1 MNSLPIFKSFAELVK
16 KTCPE
21 KEPVVNLDTDIKTF
35 EIFYPDILKVIKKDE
50 TLFSVERIVFG
61 VNISDAWK
69 VEGDKT
75 ELWKQFHTCLLSSF
89 LHGDIKEK
97 ITPFV
102 DMFKSYWAGAAGA
115 GAGGAGAG
123 NDEINKILN
132 DAESESKFK
141 EILAFIAET
150 RIAKL
155 FMSVIEQIDITD
167 IGLNFES
174 PDEFIEI
181 IKNPEHPI
189 SAKIIG
195 RIQTIIKAKVQ
206 RGEITQRLIEG
217 EIEQIKTKLTS
228 VFGNM
233 FKEAMGL
240 GGGGAEVPPT
250 VLMGNSPEARR
261 QRMIARLQKKQREK
275 NL

>member
-1 MNSLPIFKSFAELVK
+1 MNASLSFKLFAELVK

-21 KEPVVNLDTDIKTF
+21 KDPVVNVDIDVKSF
-35 EIFYPDILKVIKKDE
+35 EVFYPEILEVIKKDQSI
-50 TLFSVERIVFG
+50 FSVERTVFG

-75 ELWKQFHTCLLSSF
+75 ELWKQFHTCLLTSF

-97 ITPFV
+97 ITPLV
-102 DMFKSYWAGAAGA
+102 NMFKSYWAGGGGGEAAS
-115 GAGGAGAG
+115 
-123 NDEINKILN
+123 DEINKILN
-132 DAESESKFK
+132 DEESESKFK
-141 EILAFIAET
+141 EILTFISET

-167 IGLNFES
+167 IGLDFEN
-174 PDEFIEI
+174 PNEFIEI

-195 RIQTIIKAKVQ
+195 RIQNIIKVKVQ
-206 RGEITQRLIEG
+206 RGEISQRQIEA
-217 EIEQIKTKLTS
+217 EVEQIKTKLTL
-228 VFGNM
+228 VFGDM

-240 GGGGAEVPPT
+240 GGAGGAEVPPT

>member
-1 MNSLPIFKSFAELVK
+1 MNSQPIFKSFAELLK

-21 KEPVVNLDTDIKTF
+21 KEPAVNVDIDLKSF
-35 EIFYPDILKVIKKDE
+35 EIFYPEILKVIKKDDSI
-50 TLFSVERIVFG
+50 FSVERNVFG
-61 VNISDAWK
+61 INISDAWK
-69 VEGDKT
+69 TEGDKT
-75 ELWKQFHTCLLSSF
+75 ELWKQFHTCLLTSF

-102 DMFKSYWAGAAGA
+102 DMFKSYWAGTGAAGA
-115 GAGGAGAG
+115 GAGS
-123 NDEINKILN
+123 DEINKILN

-141 EILAFIAET
+141 EILTFISET

-167 IGLNFES
+167 IGLNFEN
-174 PDEFIEI
+174 PDEFVEI

-189 SAKIIG
+189 SAKIIA

-206 RGEITQRLIEG
+206 RGEITQRQIEG
-217 EIEQIKTKLTS
+217 EIEQIKTKLAS
-228 VFGNM
+228 IFGNM
-233 FKEAMGL
+233 FKEALGL
-240 GGGGAEVPPT
+240 GGGAEVPPT